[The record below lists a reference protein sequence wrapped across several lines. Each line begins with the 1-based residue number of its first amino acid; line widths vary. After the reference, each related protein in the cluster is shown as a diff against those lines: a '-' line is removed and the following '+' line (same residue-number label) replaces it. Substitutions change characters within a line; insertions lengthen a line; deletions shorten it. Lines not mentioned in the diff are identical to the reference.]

1 MHTNLNSIY
10 ECYSCG
16 LFIKKDCKSDLTQ
29 RCPRCNS
36 KLNIEKQES
45 INSLYY
51 AISALLLFII
61 LSIYPFIT
69 LDINGQKLQAT
80 LTKTVAILF
89 EQDFFFL
96 SLLIL
101 FTIVIAPVL
110 NSVIIILVFI
120 QQKFNLKIFKKTFLY
135 DSFHFMKHWGF
146 VEVFVISLVVTYI
159 KLIGMIS
166 NTKFDIGFF
175 ISLFYV
181 LCFFMSNLNFEAKT
195 ILKD

>member
-16 LFIKKDCKSDLTQ
+16 LFIKKDYKSDLTQ

-120 QQKFNLKIFKKTFLY
+120 QQKFNLKIFKKTF
-135 DSFHFMKHWGF
+135 
-146 VEVFVISLVVTYI
+146 V
-159 KLIGMIS
+159 
-166 NTKFDIGFF
+166 
-175 ISLFYV
+175 
-181 LCFFMSNLNFEAKT
+181 
-195 ILKD
+195 